1 VEAVMG
7 SIIGFFN
14 LDKEYKDTVRRY
26 ERKDGI
32 LAIVSYILIMLLYYV
47 MGVVY
52 AKQNLYLGYYVNFF
66 MATFCIICVLI
77 RKQPIKSIGFNKNNL
92 LKSML
97 LGLILSSVL
106 LIINLISGI
115 LGGCQFDTV
124 SRLIQKLGYYF
135 FVIALVEEIIF
146 RGFIQTRIYGIT
158 KNSVF
163 AIMVVGFMFMTIH
176 IPFQMGVA
184 KMGLLTFIVNNYIT
198 LLFTFVWHFVFNF
211 LYSKYNSIVAPTI
224 FHAIMDWSNVIFI
237 R

>member
-1 VEAVMG
+1 MG

-14 LDKEYKDTVRRY
+14 VDKEYKDTVRRY

-52 AKQNLYLGYYVNFF
+52 AKQNLYLGYYANFF
-66 MATFCIICVLI
+66 LATFCIIFVLI
-77 RKQPIKSIGFNKNNL
+77 RKQSIKSIGFNRKNL

-106 LIINLISGI
+106 LIINLMSGI
-115 LGGCQFDTV
+115 LGGYQFDIV
-124 SRLIQKLGYYF
+124 SILLQKFGYYF

-224 FHAIMDWSNVIFI
+224 FHTFMDWSNVIFI